1 LTSKNSLQI
10 HYSDGT
16 IVDRSVR
23 EVIQDIERRAVKDS
37 VDFKTPSYI
46 PRLESLPLG
55 SFSWDKRPY
64 QVPKLK
70 DKKKLNTKGTGLGLN
85 ISKKIKEGLQTYSK
99 DIQDLVDE
107 MLRNK
112 GAITE
117 EQLNE
122 LDEKTRQAKFKL
134 LESESSN
141 TFVKYG
147 LYVGVAIFAFGT
159 LWFLTRDKSQTNG

>member
-1 LTSKNSLQI
+1 M
-10 HYSDGT
+10 
-16 IVDRSVR
+16 
-23 EVIQDIERRAVKDS
+23 E
-37 VDFKTPSYI
+37 
-46 PRLESLPLG
+46 
-55 SFSWDKRPY
+55 
-64 QVPKLK
+64 LK
-70 DKKKLNTKGTGLGLN
+70 DLQTPPTNPLQNEIAAMIARAIEAATQAGNKAADTN

-107 MLRNK
+107 MLKNR
-112 GAITE
+112 GAITQD
-117 EQLNE
+117 QLNE

-134 LESESSN
+134 LQSESSN